1 MKKSV
6 VMIIA
11 VVLCLFVLQGAFASD
26 AITKDAYIKLDKDS
40 FTLDEILWFRPTTY
54 SLDVLQF
61 IQAYLNPD
69 NPKEFF
75 LEAACYT
82 DEEIN
87 EVYVIY
93 QSFFEPE
100 YAGFIEYWIMCDF
113 EAYYDSIGRSIAE
126 DNDPNG
132 EYGLDS
138 LFATAEDVAAIF
150 PRGIGRTNAYDTFR
164 RCALHLAVYADRNGK
179 TPAFDICYNYIQEV
193 FAYYEQL
200 FNDSMAAEEAATG
213 GTVTEGN

>member
-26 AITKDAYIKLDKDS
+26 AVTKDAYIKLDKDT

-61 IQAYLNPD
+61 VQAYLNPD

-75 LEAACYT
+75 LEAAAYT
-82 DEEIN
+82 DEEID

-100 YAGFIEYWIMCDF
+100 FAGFIQFWIMCDY
-113 EAYYDSIGRSIAE
+113 EAYYESIDRSIAE

-132 EYGLDS
+132 EYGLD
-138 LFATAEDVAAIF
+138 LMFDTIEDIAAIF

-164 RCALHLAVYADRNGK
+164 RCAIHLAVYADRKGK
-179 TPAFDICYNYIQEV
+179 TPGFDICYQYIQEV
-193 FAYYEQL
+193 LSYYEQL
-200 FNDSMAAEEAATG
+200 FNQAMESEAAAG
-213 GTVTEGN
+213 EVIVSD

>member
-1 MKKSV
+1 MKKSII
-6 VMIIA
+6 MIIA

-26 AITKDAYIKLDKDS
+26 TSNKDAYLPLDKDS

-61 IQAYLNPD
+61 IQAYLNPE

-75 LEAACYT
+75 LEAAAYT

-100 YAGFIEYWIMCDF
+100 YAGYIEYWIMCDY

-132 EYGLDS
+132 EYGLDL
-138 LFATAEDVAAIF
+138 LFEEVQDIAAIF

-179 TPAFDICYNYIQEV
+179 TPAFDICNEYIQSV
-193 FAYYEQL
+193 FAYYEQM
-200 FNDSMAAEEAATG
+200 FNDAMAEEEALT
-213 GTVTEGN
+213 TETITEGN

>member
-6 VMIIA
+6 VLIIA
-11 VVLCLFVLQGAFASD
+11 VAISLVFMQSVFASD
-26 AITKDAYIKLDKDS
+26 AVNKDVFIPLDKEE
-40 FTLDEILWFRPTTY
+40 FTLEEVLWFRPTTY

-61 IQAYLNPD
+61 LQAYLNPD

-75 LEAACYT
+75 LEAASYT
-82 DEEIN
+82 DEQID
-87 EVYVIY
+87 EVYVIF

-100 YAGFIEYWIMCDF
+100 YAGYVQYWVMCDI

-132 EYGLDS
+132 VYGLDVY
-138 LFATAEDVAAIF
+138 FEEVQDIAKIF

-164 RCALHLAVYADRNGK
+164 RCAIHLAVYADRNCK
-179 TPAFDICYNYIQEV
+179 TPGFQVCYDYIQYILS
-193 FAYYEQL
+193 YYDQL
-200 FNDSMAAEEAATG
+200 FNDAMAAEDVATS
-213 GTVTEGN
+213 GTVTEAY

>member
-11 VVLCLFVLQGAFASD
+11 VAVCLFFMQNAFASD
-26 AITKDAYIKLDKDS
+26 AGTRDVYIPLDKED
-40 FTLDEILWFRPTTY
+40 FTLEEILWFRPTSY

-61 IQAYLNPD
+61 LQAFLNPD

-75 LEAACYT
+75 LEAASFT
-82 DEEIN
+82 NEQIDEY
-87 EVYVIY
+87 YVIY

-100 YAGFIEYWIMCDF
+100 YAGYLQYWIMCDF
-113 EAYYDSIGRSIAE
+113 EAYYETIGRDITE
-126 DNDPNG
+126 ENDPNG
-132 EYGLDS
+132 VYGLDAM
-138 LFATAEDVAAIF
+138 FEGVNDIAAVF

-179 TPAFDICYNYIQEV
+179 TPAFQVCYKYIQDI
-193 FAYYEQL
+193 FSYYDQL
-200 FNDSMAAEEAATG
+200 FNDAMAAEEAG
-213 GTVTEGN
+213 SIGTETETN

>member
-11 VVLCLFVLQGAFASD
+11 IAISLVFLQSVFASD
-26 AITKDAYIKLDKDS
+26 AVAKDVYIPLDKEE
-40 FTLDEILWFRPTTY
+40 FTLEEVLWFRPTTY

-61 IQAYLNPD
+61 LQAYLNPD

-75 LEAACYT
+75 LEAASYT
-82 DEEIN
+82 DEQIDEI
-87 EVYVIY
+87 YVIF

-100 YAGFIEYWIMCDF
+100 YAGYVQYWIMCDY
-113 EAYYDSIGRSIAE
+113 EAYYESIGRSIAE

-132 EYGLDS
+132 IYGLDVY
-138 LFATAEDVAAIF
+138 FEGVQDIAKIF

-164 RCALHLAVYADRNGK
+164 RCAIHLAVYADRNGR
-179 TPAFDICYNYIQEV
+179 TPGFQVCYDYIQEV
-193 FAYYEQL
+193 FSYYDQL
-200 FNDSMAAEEAATG
+200 FNDAMAAEEAG
-213 GTVTEGN
+213 QQTEAN